1 VFWLFSFLFIHVSHI
16 FRIQADTSHLLRI
29 PTLKHFNG
37 TRNENEN
44 PINQL
49 MKGEALFCFPDFI
62 EKEKCYYDNGSRLC
76 GVVVSVLA
84 TGPKV
89 CGIEPGQGD

>member
-1 VFWLFSFLFIHVSHI
+1 
-16 FRIQADTSHLLRI
+16 
-29 PTLKHFNG
+29 
-37 TRNENEN
+37 
-44 PINQL
+44 

-76 GVVVSVLA
+76 GVVVSVLE

-89 CGIEPGQGD
+89 CGIEPGQGDWILRVIKIRNTPSSRMGSKDGRSQVATFRRM